1 MNAHSGRRRFL
12 QRALW
17 SGAGLGVGWRGL
29 NAAQPAPAA
38 TGAPQP
44 VAGAPAGSD
53 VRIPVPCAL
62 SEAQP
67 VPLPE
72 GKRVPF
78 GWPALPVPGDRR
90 GLVLR
95 WSVGGDWEAD
105 RFRFTLALDERQE
118 KKIEVSLAE
127 SGRVLGVIDMR
138 FGYACQPFEL
148 ALAPADVRAAAQ
160 EGLRLRV
167 LEDAPALWI
176 FGGQRPAGDGQEYLL
191 PHFLA
196 QERRSPWTAAFARLA
211 SLASVQPFGWLEGC
225 VLEGLSELERSV
237 PAWRRAAG
245 AALDRHLDLF
255 FPGDAMI
262 LETPRSV
269 PSDNQWYSAQAG
281 LMVPALFRRRPAHAI
296 VDHSYAFLLSRELP
310 RRDLRNG
317 ADTEGCY
324 TLAYPLALMAVA
336 RRDAAGL
343 DRALQQLIARRHQL
357 VRPDRIYQRHWPS
370 SGGHGDGNWS
380 RGIAWY
386 MLGHAR
392 LLEVVGP
399 DHNDAARDIAAE
411 LKRVAAWV
419 VAFQQDDG
427 LWPCYAH
434 EPETGPETSGSA
446 GISAA
451 LLLAHRL
458 GLAPASVQA
467 RARRCREGLE
477 RYLTPD
483 GFLLGVTQANKGGDA
498 LQRGGYRVN
507 SQMGLG
513 LAVQLAALLRDP
525 AVEG

>member
-1 MNAHSGRRRFL
+1 MSTHSGRRRFL

-17 SGAGLGVGWRGL
+17 SGAGVGVGWNAL
-29 NAAQPAPAA
+29 AAAQPGPVA
-38 TGAPQP
+38 TGASGAL
-44 VAGAPAGSD
+44 AGAPVESD

-67 VPLPE
+67 EPLPE

-78 GWPALPVPGDRR
+78 GWQALPVPGDRR

-95 WSVGGDWEAD
+95 WSGGGGWEAD

-118 KKIEVSLAE
+118 KKIEISLAD

-148 ALAPADVRAAAQ
+148 ALAAADVHVAVK

-167 LEDAPALWI
+167 LDDAPVLWI
-176 FGGQRPAGDGQEYLL
+176 FGGQRPVGEGQEYLL

-196 QERRSPWTAAFARLA
+196 TEPRSPWTAAFAGLA

-225 VLEGLSELERSV
+225 VLEGLSELERSL
-237 PAWRRAAG
+237 PTWRRVAG

-269 PSDNQWYSAQAG
+269 PSDNRWYSAQAG
-281 LMVPALFRRRPAHAI
+281 LMVPALFRRRPTHAI
-296 VDHSYAFLLSRELP
+296 VDHSYAFLFSRELP
-310 RRDLRNG
+310 RADLRNS

-324 TLAYPLALMAVA
+324 TLAYPLALMASA
-336 RRDAAGL
+336 RKDAAGIE
-343 DRALQQLIARRHQL
+343 RALQQLIARRHQL
-357 VRPDRIYQRHWPS
+357 VRPDLIYQRHAPG

-392 LLEVVGP
+392 LLEVVGT
-399 DHNDAARDIAAE
+399 DFNAAARDIAAE
-411 LKRVAAWV
+411 LKRVAEWV
-419 VAFQQDDG
+419 LTFQQDDG
-427 LWPCYAH
+427 LWPCYVH
-434 EPETGPETSGSA
+434 EPATGPETSGSA

-451 LLLAHRL
+451 LLIAHRL
-458 GLAPASVQA
+458 GLAPASVQS
-467 RARRCREGLE
+467 RAQRCLRGLE

-513 LAVQLAALLRDP
+513 LAVQLAALLRAAP
-525 AVEG
+525 R